1 MAVIKFCTPNKIFK
15 IFVYKLI
22 FFSFCFGK
30 FFDQFLKMNPYSNRS
45 FSSLKDPLFKE
56 MKTGIIQSHVENKK
70 QQLITYFFFFFTF
83 LVYLALTL
91 QPSFNRFFHALY
103 FCVYSQCG
111 TGIQKQSLLCL
122 QYSNVLCIIMYP
134 EKWEILKIITRTK
147 EIVKISFYYTK
158 FV

>member
-70 QQLITYFFFFFTF
+70 QQLITFFFFFYF
-83 LVYLALTL
+83 SRLF
-91 QPSFNRFFHALY
+91 SFNPSTFF
-103 FCVYSQCG
+103 
-111 TGIQKQSLLCL
+111 QSVLSRSLFLCL
-122 QYSNVLCIIMYP
+122 QLVRDWYTEAEPSLLT
-134 EKWEILKIITRTK
+134 IL
-147 EIVKISFYYTK
+147 
-158 FV
+158 